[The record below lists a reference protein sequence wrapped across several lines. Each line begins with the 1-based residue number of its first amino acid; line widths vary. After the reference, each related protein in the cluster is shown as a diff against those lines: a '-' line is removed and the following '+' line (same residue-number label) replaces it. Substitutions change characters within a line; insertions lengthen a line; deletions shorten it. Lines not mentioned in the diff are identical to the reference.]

1 MEPSLTPT
9 GVNRTSDN
17 PAKRNLLAVL
27 RTRLANERTFLSYV
41 RTSLYFLVGGV
52 ALLKVEDLANI
63 YVLGWVSLAISFLL
77 LMTGIWRFVSLRA
90 ILHSEGRRRKRRM
103 RTTPSREKTT

>member
-1 MEPSLTPT
+1 MDPSINPPASS
-9 GVNRTSDN
+9 RQSDN

-63 YVLGWVSLAISFLL
+63 YMLGWVSLSVSFCLL
-77 LMTGIWRFVSLRA
+77 VVGIWRFISLRI
-90 ILHSEGRRRKRRM
+90 ILRSEGRSRRRRM
-103 RTTPSREKTT
+103 RTTPSRETN